1 MRLVLGLILVL
12 IGSAAMARE
21 GEQRFDV
28 TPRRQMVA
36 PGGQVRSTQDKPGH
50 LEGMIRM
57 WRNMFG
63 DQPLPD
69 HITKKYNVSPDAR

>member
-21 GEQRFDV
+21 GEQRIDT
-28 TPRRQMVA
+28 TPRRQMVT
-36 PGGQVRSTQDKPGH
+36 PNGQIRSTQDGPTQ
-50 LEGMIRM
+50 LEIGIKM

-63 DQPLPD
+63 DAPLPD
-69 HITKKYNVSPDAR
+69 HIVRKYNVSPDAR